1 MVKSSLDVKLATY
14 TERLDR
20 YIETQ
25 ESLNDRL
32 VSSIENLNIDV
43 KTLQSWRNRVYGAKT
58 GLVAIGLL
66 VTHTVLVLGT
76 MTALVGWTNNR

>member
-1 MVKSSLDVKLATY
+1 MAKSSLDVKLATY

-25 ESLNDRL
+25 EALSDRL
-32 VSSIENLNIDV
+32 VSSIETLSTDV

-58 GLVAIGLL
+58 GLVAVGLL

>member
-1 MVKSSLDVKLATY
+1 MAKSSLDVKLATY

-25 ESLNDRL
+25 DSLNDRL
-32 VSSIENLNIDV
+32 VSSIENLNTDV

>member
-32 VSSIENLNIDV
+32 VSSIENLNTDV

>member
-14 TERLDR
+14 TERLDM
-20 YIETQ
+20 YMEAQ
-25 ESLNDRL
+25 EVLNNRL
-32 VSSIENLNIDV
+32 VSSIENLNVDV
-43 KTLQSWRNRVYGAKT
+43 KTLQSWRNRVYGVKT